1 MAIVDRVKWD
11 GPPSIIAWKFP
22 SEELSTWTQLIVN
35 ESQEAYLVRG
45 GVYEGPFGAGRH
57 TLSTENIPILR
68 SAMGLPFGGKTPF
81 SAEVWYV
88 NRVTKLDVKWGTAA
102 PIQIQDPQFQVMIP
116 LRAHGQYG
124 IRIADT
130 RRFLRMFVGANS
142 LGLFDVDTV
151 SAYLRGKF
159 TERITT
165 EIAKTVVENHIPVLQ
180 IATKLNV
187 ISDALA
193 KALETELT
201 EYGITLQQFSITSI
215 NFPEDDPAVK
225 TLRAALAKRAEMGIV
240 GFNYQQERSFDVLQA
255 AASNEGSA
263 QSGVMGAGLGLGL
276 GVGMGVPMGQVTAGM
291 SQSIFD
297 IGRTEKAPVPEGGLS
312 IDKKLDALSKLAEL
326 KASGVLT
333 DTEFER
339 EKSKI
344 LGS

>member
-1 MAIVDRVKWD
+1 MPIVDRVKWD

-81 SAEVWYV
+81 SAEVWFV
-88 NRVTKLDVKWGTAA
+88 NRVTKLDVKWGTAG

-116 LRAHGQYG
+116 LRANGQYG

-142 LGLFDVDTV
+142 LGIFDVDTV

-165 EIAKTVVENHIPVLQ
+165 EIAKTVVENNIPVLQ
-180 IATKLNV
+180 IATKLNI
-187 ISDALA
+187 ISYALA
-193 KALETELT
+193 KALETDLT
-201 EYGITLQQFSITSI
+201 EYGITLQQFSIASI

-297 IGRTEKAPVPEGGLS
+297 LGRTEKTTVQDGALS
-312 IDKKLDALSKLAEL
+312 IDKKLEALSKLAEL
-326 KASGVLT
+326 RAAGVLT
-333 DTEFER
+333 EAEFER
-339 EKSKI
+339 EKSKL
-344 LGS
+344 LGA